1 MDGETPFRRVT
12 RGIEHVDKN
21 NCGTP
26 SFDLGVSQL
35 YGDNACFIAELE
47 EDKLRAETQMKSGNY
62 HVKIQNSMRDC
73 QSKDNSTS
81 ASKISMVNTSDSVF
95 NISMPNRLMQTN
107 FYGEEEPYNAILF
120 QAFEDK
126 VWGQNG
132 DDALK
137 ISILYFIH
145 HFIISDEIHTVL
157 VLRIHFDV
165 VEHEQNMDYCWG
177 KEAFEELA
185 KSISRKLTSNG
196 QDY

>member
-47 EDKLRAETQMKSGNY
+47 EDKLRVETQMKSGNY

-73 QSKDNSTS
+73 DF
-81 ASKISMVNTSDSVF
+81 VF

-145 HFIISDEIHTVL
+145 HFIMSDEIHTVL